1 MVVNKFFNLSF
12 LVTGAESGEEEKGV
26 LCRSPFAF
34 HLLMSISLAYEV
46 FYFCLFSL

>member
-12 LVTGAESGEEEKGV
+12 LVTGAGSGEEEKVV

-34 HLLMSISLAYEV
+34 HLLMRYFTFAY
-46 FYFCLFSL
+46 FLYNYNHY